1 MGDIRRPLRQSPEIN
16 SQTASK
22 HVAACAS
29 QYRLVNANGPFSGFA
44 RGGTVQLC
52 ECQSPSKIPQKRRH
66 WEGFADMPP
75 RPMNLRMQMQFKEN
89 SCLSFK
95 PLGMQPD
102 SRKESWK
109 TGIQASRHKKDD

>member
-1 MGDIRRPLRQSPEIN
+1 
-16 SQTASK
+16 
-22 HVAACAS
+22 
-29 QYRLVNANGPFSGFA
+29 
-44 RGGTVQLC
+44 
-52 ECQSPSKIPQKRRH
+52 
-66 WEGFADMPP
+66 MPP

-109 TGIQASRHKKDD
+109 TEFRRVDIKKDD